1 MLAYCSI
8 YVIWLTVLFT
18 SAIFFILFCILGLHA
33 IEKWMLKS
41 PILITILSTSVLC
54 SVKYYSIFQSN
65 VLTFSWILISIISS
79 LRVYPVIIMKI
90 PSLTQLAHLAL
101 KSTFCDLYIAIPVFL
116 QLGFTKYV
124 HFFHHLTFNLSSPS
138 YISWISSWWHLHGF
152 CGFIKMGF
160 NLKYL
165 INLL

>member
-1 MLAYCSI
+1 M
-8 YVIWLTVLFT
+8 
-18 SAIFFILFCILGLHA
+18 
-33 IEKWMLKS
+33 
-41 PILITILSTSVLC
+41 ILSTSVLC

-79 LRVYPVIIMKI
+79 LRVHPVIIIKI

-101 KSTFCDLYIAIPVFL
+101 KSTFCDIYIAIPVFL

-124 HFFHHLTFNLSSPS
+124 HFFHHFTFNHSLPS

-152 CGFIKMGF
+152 CGFIKMGS

-165 INLL
+165 INLLYLQLLVFWGSYLSFPFNWPMCFMFFFPLFLPLLLY